1 MSLCIAFTGCNSLHG
16 SFQQRSTQLA
26 QGLQNAYQVSPQMA
40 QQVAPVIIANAERYD
55 LPPLT
60 VAAMIQQES
69 SYRAQVS
76 SGAGAVGLMQIM
88 PKYWQKNCHGDLYQV
103 DINIACGSYILNRYQ
118 QSAGSLKKALAYYN
132 VGPTG
137 YENSWKMKRQGKRYA
152 KQVKEK
158 EKILKKQL

>member
-26 QGLQNAYQVSPQMA
+26 QGLQNAYQVSPQVA

-88 PKYWQKNCHGDLYQV
+88 PKYWQKNCPGDLYQV

-118 QSAGSLKKALAYYN
+118 QSAGSVKKALAYYN

-137 YENSWKMKRQGKRYA
+137 YENSWKMKSQGKRYA

-158 EKILKKQL
+158 ESILKKQL